1 MSEKQAKQEDK
12 VEFQEP
18 KTESPANEAMEAKI
32 KPEVYEPPV
41 FPKQNLPEYQY
52 DSNKIIDG
60 IRPEATAE
68 GAAYERELENARL
81 EMEARAIVK
90 PPPELLPPQPPPPKL
105 DDYFVKP
112 LEAAAPAPEPEP
124 EMPKPIPEPKTIPI
138 KYAEYIPPYISNT
151 WDRYLVET
159 FEGGV
164 PQFTPK
170 PVQREEERGWALF
183 NHQSGTKIKVVFV
196 IIICILAIGFV
207 LTLLWF
213 IKELYFD
220 KNINIPVK

>member
-18 KTESPANEAMEAKI
+18 KMESPANESMEAKP
-32 KPEVYEPPV
+32 KPEIYEPPV

-81 EMEARAIVK
+81 EMEARAVVK
-90 PPPELLPPQPPPPKL
+90 PPPELLPKAPPPPPKL

-112 LEAAAPAPEPEP
+112 LETPAPAPEPK
-124 EMPKPIPEPKTIPI
+124 PKMPEPTPSPETLIPT
-138 KYAEYIPPYISNT
+138 KYVEYIPPYISNT

-159 FEGGV
+159 FEGGI
-164 PQFTPK
+164 PPFTPK
-170 PVQREEERGWALF
+170 PVQREEERGWTLF
-183 NHQSGTKIKVVFV
+183 NHRSGTKIKLVFV
-196 IIICILAIGFV
+196 IIICILAIGLV
-207 LTLLWF
+207 LVMLWL

-220 KNINIPVK
+220 KRK